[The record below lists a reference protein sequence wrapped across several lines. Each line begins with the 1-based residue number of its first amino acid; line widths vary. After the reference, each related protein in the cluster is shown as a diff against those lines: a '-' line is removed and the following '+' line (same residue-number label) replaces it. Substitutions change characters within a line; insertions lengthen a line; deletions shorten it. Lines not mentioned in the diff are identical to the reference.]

1 MKGIESAFVATVEQ
15 VSLKISQKTGRKW
28 LSMSVVV
35 GEESE
40 QQWVKVAAF
49 FGHIEEIVST
59 PRGTKVYIEG
69 KLKLHTWQ
77 DEQGYGRSGLA
88 VSASLIQP
96 LGLIG
101 EKRPKKPRATR
112 TTSHAR
118 ERPSHSDHQRPI
130 DFNDELPI

>member
-1 MKGIESAFVATVEQ
+1 MKGIESAFIATVEQ
-15 VSLKISQKTGRKW
+15 VSLRLSQKTGRQW
-28 LSMSVVV
+28 LSMSVIV
-35 GEESE
+35 GAEPD

-49 FGHIEEIVST
+49 FGHVEELASI

-77 DEQGYGRSGLA
+77 DDQGYGRSGLA